1 MIEKPYYLCTS
12 PPCSCHGCWPTGS
25 AVSAVATAGHCSG
38 QGAIR
43 IANLD
48 HCAWGESVSTKYVRM
63 CIRLLKLVA
72 MRIPK
77 LKFWMIR
84 IWILKFKRSELK
96 FGMIRIRILKF
107 KRSELKFG
115 MIRIRI
121 LKLVAMQVQNLKFW
135 MIRIRIPN
143 FRNKCIFV

>member
-48 HCAWGESVSTKYVRM
+48 HCAWSESGSTKYVRM
-63 CIRLLKLVA
+63 CIR
-72 MRIPK
+72 
-77 LKFWMIR
+77 
-84 IWILKFKRSELK
+84 ILKFRNTANLEHQTGDNSHPDPQIQEKPAQ
-96 FGMIRIRILKF
+96 ILDDPHPAPQI
-107 KRSELKFG
+107 SGDADPE
-115 MIRIRI
+115 
-121 LKLVAMQVQNLKFW
+121 A
-135 MIRIRIPN
+135 
-143 FRNKCIFV
+143 